1 MAKFLLAAFRGD
13 LMCFAHVMLNAV
25 DLRKAGHEVEIMLE
39 GESTKIPKLFADDP
53 KANFYPLWNQIVEGK
68 YITAVCKACSQKMG
82 GFEAAEKLGLP
93 MNGDMSGHPPF
104 SKWLAEGFQII
115 TF

>member
-1 MAKFLLAAFRGD
+1 ML
-13 LMCFAHVMLNAV
+13 AHVMLNAV
-25 DLRKAGHEVEIMLE
+25 DLRKAD
-39 GESTKIPKLFADDP
+39 TKSKSCWRRINQNPKTICDDP

>member
-1 MAKFLLAAFRGD
+1 MVKFLLAAFRGD

-68 YITAVCKACSQKMG
+68 YITATFGSSFITISNIYPSVGCIL
-82 GFEAAEKLGLP
+82 F
-93 MNGDMSGHPPF
+93 GDRVYRISCIFMYSMISLLFG
-104 SKWLAEGFQII
+104 AYG
-115 TF
+115 